1 MIRKQAIVDIREG
14 RKYDVHVTLLSQ
26 LLSDFPEDLIQ
37 LINNTIILSKGIAE
51 TTLDEIKA
59 RFRPSNDAIKHMN
72 RWLTGPG
79 VEGSSMLYLG
89 ALKSETA
96 PRIEQVLRLTLG
108 GSEIWAYTTV
118 PQDVSLRRRLT
129 FKIGLNNALKVLTAA
144 YPNGSAKADI
154 QQIMSENSLDV
165 VDFEEDQ
172 TIFDVLVVRLMK
184 DYRELIDAAKM
195 PFVK

>member
-1 MIRKQAIVDIREG
+1 
-14 RKYDVHVTLLSQ
+14 VTLLSQ

-51 TTLDEIKA
+51 TTLDEIKT

-79 VEGSSMLYLG
+79 AEGSSMLYLG

-129 FKIGLNNALKVLTAA
+129 TKIGLNNALKVLTAA

-165 VDFEEDQ
+165 VDFEKDQ

-184 DYRELIDAAKM
+184 DYRQLIDASKM
-195 PFVK
+195 PVVK